1 MMMGMNSEMDNRS
14 IFAVDIGGSKLLA
27 GVVESNGEAHDLV
40 RKELPPD
47 ITTDA
52 LEQMIL
58 GIWDHIKT
66 SNHPLPSAC
75 GITIP
80 GVADVTSGTWVYACF
95 SGISNYPIVSRLES
109 RLGIPVYIE
118 NDANACAWAE
128 KVFGLCQ
135 DCDDY
140 MWITVSNGVGGGL
153 VLNGKLYRGFCEG
166 AGEFGHLIIEPDG
179 RLCPCGH
186 VGCMEAMAAGP
197 GIAFRYEKLTGS
209 AATAMEIAQR
219 ARNGEATALQVM
231 QDTGTYI
238 GRGLG
243 KAACLINVKR
253 YVLGGGVMQSFDL
266 MEEAI
271 RTAFFQEAFA
281 RPNREA
287 EIVQTGLGYE
297 AALLGAAAIAFRPVL

>member
-1 MMMGMNSEMDNRS
+1 MENRS

-27 GVVESNGEAHDLV
+27 GIVESSGETHDLV
-40 RKELPPD
+40 RRELSPD

-52 LEQMIL
+52 LEQIIL
-58 GIWDHIKT
+58 DAWDSVRETGKDV
-66 SNHPLPSAC
+66 PSAC

-80 GVADVTSGTWVYACF
+80 GVADVAGGKWVYACF
-95 SGISNYPIVSRLES
+95 SGISNYPIVSRLQS

-166 AGEFGHLIIEPDG
+166 AGEFGHLIIEPGG

-186 VGCMEAMAAGP
+186 AGCMEAMAAGP
-197 GIAFRYEKLTGS
+197 GIAARYEKLTGTP
-209 AATAMEIAQR
+209 AVAIDVAQR
-219 ARNGEATALQVM
+219 AREGEEAALRVIR
-231 QDTGTYI
+231 DTGTYI
-238 GRGLG
+238 GRGLAM
-243 KAACLINVKR
+243 AACLINAPR

-266 MEEAI
+266 MEESI
-271 RTAFFQEAFA
+271 REAFFREAFA
-281 RPNREA
+281 RPNRGA
-287 EIVQTGLGYE
+287 EIVKTGLGYE
-297 AALLGAAAIAFRPVL
+297 AALLGAAAIALRPVT

>member
-1 MMMGMNSEMDNRS
+1 MIMKVKCEMDNRS

-27 GVVESNGEAHDLV
+27 GIVKSDGSTHDLV

-52 LEQMIL
+52 LEQIIL
-58 GIWDHIKT
+58 DIWDRVRT
-66 SNHPLPSAC
+66 DSGFAPSAC

-80 GVADVTSGTWVYACF
+80 GVADAVSGTWVYACF
-95 SGISNYPIVSRLES
+95 SGISNYPIVSRLQS

-128 KVFGLCQ
+128 KVFGLCR

-186 VGCMEAMAAGP
+186 AGCMEAMAAGP
-197 GIAFRYEKLTGS
+197 GIAFRYEKLTGR
-209 AATAMEIAQR
+209 AAAAMEIAQR
-219 ARNGEATALQVM
+219 ARAGETAALAVM

-243 KAACLINVKR
+243 KAACLINVRR

-271 RTAFFQEAFA
+271 RTAFVQEAFA
-281 RPNREA
+281 RPNREV
-287 EIVQTGLGYE
+287 EIIQTGLGYE
-297 AALLGAAAIAFRPVL
+297 AALLGAAAIALRPVL